1 MALDEIFPRSVDRNR
16 KMIDFKYGP
25 FYYRCLC
32 KNDIF
37 PVMEGQTVTLQ
48 YA

>member
-1 MALDEIFPRSVDRNR
+1 MALDEIFPRSVDMRHEN
-16 KMIDFKYGP
+16 DFQYGP
-25 FYYRCLC
+25 FYCRCLG